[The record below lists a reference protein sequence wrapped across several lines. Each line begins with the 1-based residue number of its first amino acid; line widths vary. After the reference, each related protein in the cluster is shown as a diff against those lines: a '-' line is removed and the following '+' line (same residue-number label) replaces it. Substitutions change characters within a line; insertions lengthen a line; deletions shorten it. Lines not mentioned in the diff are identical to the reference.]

1 MAAALRKLI
10 VAAVAS
16 LGASACATT
25 QELQFAPNMVRL
37 DVGRPSVAPSVGE
50 ATLRRAAELTL
61 QNGYTAFRLTP
72 IYMLGFDH
80 FGVTVVM
87 FHAYDPEAT
96 DAFDAAAVLTNR
108 WY

>member
-1 MAAALRKLI
+1 MRRSIIAAIAAAG
-10 VAAVAS
+10 VSGCVS
-16 LGASACATT
+16 TE
-25 QELQFAPNMVRL
+25 ELQFAPNMVRL

-87 FHAYDPEAT
+87 FHANDPEAT